1 MKLALN
7 ESDIAFQAEVRTY
20 IEANLDKKVSEKV
33 RLGYGVEK
41 AEIDLFSAISSI
53 EEDCVRLFN
62 AGDYAQGLQKL
73 ATLRSPVDAFFE
85 HVMVMSDDKAQR
97 HNRLA
102 LLTRLQ
108 QLFMQVADISLLQS

>member
-41 AEIDLFSAISSI
+41 AEID
-53 EEDCVRLFN
+53 EW
-62 AGDYAQGLQKL
+62 
-73 ATLRSPVDAFFE
+73 
-85 HVMVMSDDKAQR
+85 
-97 HNRLA
+97 
-102 LLTRLQ
+102 TRL
-108 QLFMQVADISLLQS
+108 LNKKGWAAPHWPVEVGGDKWSAVRRH